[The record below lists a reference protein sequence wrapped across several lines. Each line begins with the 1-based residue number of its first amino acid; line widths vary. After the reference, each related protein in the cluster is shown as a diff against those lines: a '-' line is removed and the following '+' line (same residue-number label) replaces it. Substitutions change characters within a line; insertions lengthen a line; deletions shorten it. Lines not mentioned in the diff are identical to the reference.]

1 MARPAPFSFSSLDT
15 FNNCPKQYYHKY
27 VLRDVK
33 EERSIQM
40 IEGEDVHKVF
50 ENYINDPAA
59 NPLPEHLIHHQPKLD
74 AMLARDGIFWCEER
88 VGLDKRLQPCRWD
101 DPDILWRGI
110 IDYRLVH
117 RTDNSAMLVDY
128 KTGKPHQKWV
138 QLGMFAIHTFAAFP
152 KVNLINA
159 QFYWTKTMETT
170 KKVWS
175 RADIESIWALFTG
188 DLRQYRDAWKNDI
201 WQERPS
207 GLCRGW
213 CPVKTCQHW
222 QPKRER

>member
-15 FNNCPKQYYHKY
+15 FNNCPSQYYHKY
-27 VLRDVK
+27 VLKDVK

-40 IEGEDVHKVF
+40 IEGENVHKAF
-50 ENYINDPAA
+50 ESYINDPEV
-59 NPLPEHLIHHQPKLD
+59 NPLPEQLKQHQPKLD
-74 AMLARDGIFWCEER
+74 NLLSRDGIFWCEER
-88 VGLDKRLQPCRWD
+88 VGLDKKLQPCRWD

-110 IDYRLVH
+110 IDFRLVH
-117 RTDNSAMLVDY
+117 NTERSALLADY

-138 QLGMFAIHTFAAFP
+138 QLGMFAIHTFALFP
-152 KVNLINA
+152 SVDLINA
-159 QFYWTKTMETT
+159 QFYWTKTMDTT

-188 DLRQYRDAWKNDI
+188 DLMQYKNAWKTNV

-222 QPKRER
+222 QPRRVP